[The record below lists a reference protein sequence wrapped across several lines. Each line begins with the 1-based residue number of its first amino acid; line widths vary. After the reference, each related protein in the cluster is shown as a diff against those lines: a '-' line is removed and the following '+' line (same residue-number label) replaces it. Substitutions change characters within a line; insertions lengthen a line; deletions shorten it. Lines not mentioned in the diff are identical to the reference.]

1 MWREWKTEWMKVRY
15 RKIGLI
21 VLAFLGMII
30 LWVAWSLSG
39 NDMEQLQDG
48 YELIFLNVPLIDTIL
63 LPTMIAM
70 LGSRLCDAEVKG
82 DTLKLLCTLEK
93 RSRLFDMK
101 LLTGAS
107 YLAVFVLLQAAQI
120 FLTGRLY
127 GFAGTAK
134 PVWYVYFVLQ
144 VYTVSILILLLQV
157 VLSFFFENQ
166 ILPLAAGLLG
176 SFVGLF
182 SWFFPSGHPLK
193 YLFLWAYYS
202 ELCFVRQDWD
212 EITRIS
218 TFYDVPFPFP
228 VWCLTLALLL
238 AGYLA
243 GKWLFLRKE
252 I

>member
-1 MWREWKTEWMKVRY
+1 MVREWKVEWMKTRY
-15 RKIGLI
+15 RGIGWIVLAFFGLI
-21 VLAFLGMII
+21 VL
-30 LWVAWSLSG
+30 WSFWALHDIPRSQV
-39 NDMEQLQDG
+39 EDG
-48 YELIFLNVPLIDTIL
+48 FRMLFMQIPLMDTIL
-63 LPTMIAM
+63 MPTMIAM
-70 LGSRLCDAEVKG
+70 LASRLCDAEVKG
-82 DTLKLLCTLEK
+82 STLKLLCTLEK

-243 GKWLFLRKE
+243 GKRLFLRKE

>member
-21 VLAFLGMII
+21 VLAFLGLIVLWIAWI
-30 LWVAWSLSG
+30 LSR
-39 NDMEQLQDG
+39 NDAEQLQDG
-48 YELIFLNVPLIDTIL
+48 YEMLFMNLSLIDTIL
-63 LPTMIAM
+63 MPTMIAM

-82 DTLKLLCTLEK
+82 DTLKLLCTMEK
-93 RSRLFDMK
+93 KGRLFDMK

-107 YLAVFVLLQAAQI
+107 YLAVFVLLQAVQI

-127 GFAGTAK
+127 GFPGTAK

-144 VYTVSILILLLQV
+144 IYTVSMLVLLLQV

-166 ILPLAAGLLG
+166 ILPLAAGLFG

-182 SWFFPSGHPLK
+182 SWFFPNRHPLK
-193 YLFLWAYYS
+193 FLFLWAYYS
-202 ELCFVRQDWD
+202 ELCFMGQDWD
-212 EITRIS
+212 RETRIS

-228 VWCLTLALLL
+228 VLCLLLALLL

-243 GKWLFLRKE
+243 GKQLFLRKE
-252 I
+252 V